1 MFATLWRQFNISC
14 YFMPQGK
21 VIIFSQAQEENIE
34 LVNSGPSQRIVSEST
49 TKPLT

>member
-21 VIIFSQAQEENIE
+21 VIIFSQAQEENMWT
-34 LVNSGPSQRIVSEST
+34 SGPSQRIVSEST